1 MEQKYIIKDGN
12 VAYLDDY
19 FFKEPKPIP
28 EAHAAT
34 FEQIDRWFAR
44 DKDRVY
50 LLHNVVEGADPGT
63 FTVLGGYSITYW
75 AKDRARA
82 YHFEPSKAARN
93 IRRIE
98 SRSLDRFAIL
108 EGGRFDEYAG
118 DAERIYRHGRLI
130 RGADAA
136 TFRVMKNACKG
147 EDAGEPS
154 FDYARDKARIY
165 YEGKPITDVSLET
178 FAAIRLPGIG
188 HREYGVDGVSG
199 FYESYRTG
207 KMARI
212 AFAELPEAV
221 RAAYL
226 DQLNDPHGRG

>member
-1 MEQKYIIKDGN
+1 MEQEYVIKDEN

-19 FFKEPKPIP
+19 YFEEPKPMP

-34 FEQIDRWFAR
+34 FEQIHRWFAR

-50 LLHNVVEGADPGT
+50 FLHNVVEGADPGT
-63 FTVLGGYSITYW
+63 FTVLGGYSNTW
-75 AKDRARA
+75 TKDRARA

-98 SRSLDRFAIL
+98 SKSLDRFVIL
-108 EGGRFDEYAG
+108 KGGRFNEYAG

-130 RGADAA
+130 RGADAV

-154 FDYARDKARIY
+154 FGYARDKARIY
-165 YEGKPITDVSLET
+165 HQGKPITDVSLET
-178 FAAIRLPGIG
+178 FAAIRLAGIG
-188 HREYGVDGVSG
+188 HQEYGVDGVSG

-226 DQLNDPHGRG
+226 DQLNPHGHG